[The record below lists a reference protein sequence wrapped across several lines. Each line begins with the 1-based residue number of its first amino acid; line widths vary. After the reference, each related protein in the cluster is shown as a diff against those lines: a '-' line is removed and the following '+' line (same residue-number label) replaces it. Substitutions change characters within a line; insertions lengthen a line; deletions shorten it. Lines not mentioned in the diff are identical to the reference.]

1 MSENGDTLCPVKV
14 QKFTGFGGPE
24 NGIFNHQIPGFWHR
38 FQRWGVHRSGGPG
51 MPGVLGFW
59 GWDFT
64 NHRGV
69 DTGGQTTK
77 GHKSSAGWRP
87 GSLEF
92 SFENRVAPGS

>member
-1 MSENGDTLCPVKV
+1 
-14 QKFTGFGGPE
+14 
-24 NGIFNHQIPGFWHR
+24 
-38 FQRWGVHRSGGPG
+38 
-51 MPGVLGFW
+51 MPGLLGFW